1 LTTPKKKVDR
11 RIQRTRQMLQQ
22 AFKEIVHEKGEAVTG
37 IWGVEKGLLAMSI
50 QDITERANVN
60 RGTFYLHF
68 ADKYTLAETVIR
80 EQFRQIVTSR
90 LPCSPRWDKKTLHL
104 LIQVILDSFEQK
116 YCHQHHASFVLAP
129 LLERAMHEELIELL
143 LTWLKQE
150 KCAKTRGSVPLE
162 TIANIVSWAIFG
174 AALQWSQQ
182 ETTMSKEQ
190 MANAILQIITEGT
203 THLVPDALRE

>member
-1 LTTPKKKVDR
+1 MTTPKKNVDR
-11 RIQRTRQMLQQ
+11 RIQRTRQVLQQ
-22 AFKEIVHEKGEAVTG
+22 AFKEIIHEKGLVATG
-37 IWGVEKGLLAMSI
+37 IWGVERGLQAMSI

-68 ADKYTLAETVIR
+68 TDKYMLADTVIR
-80 EQFRQIVTSR
+80 EQFRQMVAST
-90 LPCSPRWDKKTLHL
+90 LPSSPRWDRRTLYL

-129 LLERAMHEELIELL
+129 LLEQAMHEELTELL

-162 TIANIVSWAIFG
+162 TIANIISWAIFG

-203 THLVPDALRE
+203 AHLVPDA